1 MTDQQK
7 IDNTKELNKQLKEVK
22 RLFKLWQE
30 NTSDLG
36 RSIFK
41 TQNIDIGNRTAEIL
55 IRKAIGIDKNC
66 MDFFV
71 GKFLEYHDLVYKTN
85 LYLFYPNYHK
95 KGKKISEEKLNKAM
109 KYDRRRIS

>member
-7 IDNTKELNKQLKEVK
+7 IDDAKELIKQLKEVK
-22 RLFKLWQE
+22 RIFKLWQE

-36 RSIFK
+36 RCIFK
-41 TQNIDIGNRTAEIL
+41 IKNLDIGNRTAEVL
-55 IRKAIGIDKNC
+55 IRKDIGIDKNC

-71 GKFLEYHDLVYKTN
+71 GKFFEHHNLIHKTN

-95 KGKKISEEKLNKAM
+95 KGKKISEDKLNKAM
-109 KYDRRRIS
+109 KYDRRRK